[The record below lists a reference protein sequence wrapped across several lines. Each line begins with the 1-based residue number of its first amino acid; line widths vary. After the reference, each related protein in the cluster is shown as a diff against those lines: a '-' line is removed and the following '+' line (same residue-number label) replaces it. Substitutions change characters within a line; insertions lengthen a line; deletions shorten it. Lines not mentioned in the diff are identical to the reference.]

1 MTKPLPWTGRVAL
14 FLFLPAGILPFV
26 YSSDQHSRI
35 NRALPNDPSGPTAR
49 VPAAPGTPIEVEQR
63 SPKIVDW
70 STRHTMYTQFG
81 TSRALELAQRDPR
94 ARFRWQEVEQR
105 LQANRVASRPRA
117 NLQFGLRNFPQRFPQ
132 RLPASGIQAD
142 WNISLGN
149 GATGPSQF
157 PAKYSFNVN
166 AAPDC
171 TNDFIVYPVN
181 ATPSTTQPNI
191 VGFNMLYSGTAGT
204 TGICNSRPILG
215 TISTPVLNTDNAGS
229 AVVYFSYS
237 VRSIAGAVATSPT
250 LSLDGKKIAFVETGG
265 NSAHFHVLAW
275 KAQDGIATT
284 GGGTLGTGQNRQDV
298 TLPKSITSFAATAP
312 AAGSGTATDLSFGAA
327 NDTNSSPYIDYSN
340 DTAYV
345 ANDKGVLF
353 RIKNVFCTLP
363 TCGTA
368 LPSLDTTFGTSGSVT
383 VCSGK
388 VATGPTQ
395 DFFTGN
401 VYVGCSDGK
410 LYGYNSAGTA
420 LPNSPV
426 AIGNGS
432 GFGDV
437 ADAPIVDSLNQFVY
451 SFSGAGAATPANSVL
466 VQLHTDLSSP
476 RIAFVGNGA
485 FQSIHA
491 PAFNDAYFTSATST
505 NWFIVSAGYDS
516 TNSNLTFYKVTF
528 DTNRNMNAGAAA
540 AQDTN
545 IGTRLGEYTPLT
557 EFVNSGNDYIF
568 FGLLIGPANWG
579 RQTITTFST
588 SAVPTTPGTSL
599 PNSSTGVTP
608 MIVDNN
614 SAQNQASSIYFTSVG
629 QNVALKYTQINLN

>member
-1 MTKPLPWTGRVAL
+1 MTKTLPWTGRFAL
-14 FLFLPAGILPFV
+14 FLFLPAGILPFF
-26 YSSDQHSRI
+26 YSSDQHSRVT
-35 NRALPNDPSGPTAR
+35 RALPNDPQAPIAR
-49 VPAAPGTPIEVEQR
+49 PGAPLRAAELR
-63 SPKIVDW
+63 SPRISDW
-70 STRHTMYTQFG
+70 STRHVVYTQFG
-81 TSRALELAQRDPR
+81 TSRALEAASRDPR
-94 ARFRWQEVEQR
+94 AKFRWQEVEQR
-105 LQANRVASRPRA
+105 LQANRIASRPRA
-117 NLQFGLRNFPQRFPQ
+117 NLQFGLRNFPNRFPQ
-132 RLPASGIQAD
+132 RQPASGIQAD
-142 WNISLGN
+142 WNISLGG
-149 GATGPSQF
+149 GAAGPSQF

-171 TNDFIVYPVN
+171 TNDFVVFPVN
-181 ATPSTTQPNI
+181 TKSSATQPNI
-191 VGFNMLYSGTAGT
+191 VAFNNLYSGTGP
-204 TGICNSRPILG
+204 TGICNGR
-215 TISTPVLNTDNAGS
+215 TTPVGVTTDTKSS
-229 AVVYFSYS
+229 ATVMWSYD
-237 VRSIAGAVATSPT
+237 VRAITGGAPVATSPA
-250 LSLDGKKIAFVETGG
+250 LSLDGTKVAFVESGS
-265 NSAHFHVLAW
+265 NSAHFHVLAG
-275 KAQDGIATT
+275 KTVTYTALSLA
-284 GGGTLGTGQNRQDV
+284 NRQSV
-298 TLPKSITSFAATAP
+298 TQNQNLDSITTFSPTAP
-312 AAGSGTATDLSFGAA
+312 VANSGTATDLAFGSA

-340 DTAYV
+340 DNAYV

-363 TCGTA
+363 ACGNA
-368 LPSLDTTFGTSGSVT
+368 APSLDTTFGSGGSVT
-383 VCSGK
+383 VCANK

-410 LYGYNSAGTA
+410 LYGFTSTGSALA
-420 LPNSPV
+420 NSPV

-451 SFSGAGAATPANSVL
+451 TFSGAGASTPANSVL

-476 RIAFVGNGA
+476 RIAFVGNGG

-491 PAFNDAYFTSATST
+491 PTFNDAYFTSATST

-528 DTNRNMNAGAAA
+528 DTNRNMNAGTAA

-557 EFVNSGNDYIF
+557 EFVNGANDYIF

-588 SAVPTTPGTSL
+588 TQVPTTPGTSL

-608 MIVDNN
+608 MVVDNN
-614 SAQNQASSIYFTSVG
+614 SGSAQASSIYFTSVG

>member
-1 MTKPLPWTGRVAL
+1 MTKSLPWAGRFAL
-14 FLFLPAGILPFV
+14 FLFLPVGILPFV

-35 NRALPNDPSGPTAR
+35 TRAIPNDPSGPTVR
-49 VPAAPGTPIEVEQR
+49 IPVEQR

-81 TSRALELAQRDPR
+81 TSRALELVQRDPR

-105 LQANRVASRPRA
+105 LQANRIASRPRS

-132 RLPASGIQAD
+132 RLPASGIKAD

-166 AAPDC
+166 ATPDC
-171 TNDFIVYPVN
+171 TNDFVVFPIN
-181 ATPSTTQPNI
+181 TKSSTTQPNI
-191 VGFNMLYSGTAGT
+191 VAFNNLYSGTAPTGLCSGRAMGT
-204 TGICNSRPILG
+204 GVTTDTKSSATVMWSYDVRAITG
-215 TISTPVLNTDNAGS
+215 
-229 AVVYFSYS
+229 
-237 VRSIAGAVATSPT
+237 GAPVATSPA
-250 LSLDGKKIAFVETGG
+250 LSLDGTKVAFVESGS
-265 NSAHFHVLAW
+265 NSAHFHVLAG
-275 KAQDGIATT
+275 KTVTYTAGSAA
-284 GGGTLGTGQNRQDV
+284 NRQSV
-298 TLPKSITSFAATAP
+298 TQNQNLDSITTFSSTAP
-312 AAGSGTATDLSFGAA
+312 VANSGTATDLAFGSA
-327 NDTNSSPYIDYSN
+327 NDTISSPYIDYSN

-353 RIKNVFCTLP
+353 RIRNVFCTLP
-363 TCGTA
+363 TCGNA
-368 LPSLDTTFGTSGSVT
+368 APSLDTTFGSSGSVT
-383 VCSGK
+383 VCANK

-395 DFFTGN
+395 DFITGN
-401 VYVGCSDGK
+401 VYVGCSDGN
-410 LYGYNSAGTA
+410 LYGFNSSGTA

-451 SFSGAGAATPANSVL
+451 TFSGAGASTPANSVL

-476 RIAFVGNGA
+476 RIAFVGNGG

-528 DTNRNMNAGAAA
+528 DTNRNMNTGTAA
-540 AQDTN
+540 AQDTS

-579 RQTITTFST
+579 RQTITTFNT
-588 SAVPTTPGTSL
+588 AAVPSTPTTAL
-599 PNSSTGVTP
+599 PASSTGVTS
-608 MIVDNN
+608 MIIDNN
-614 SAQNQASSIYFTSVG
+614 SGSAQASSIYFSSVG